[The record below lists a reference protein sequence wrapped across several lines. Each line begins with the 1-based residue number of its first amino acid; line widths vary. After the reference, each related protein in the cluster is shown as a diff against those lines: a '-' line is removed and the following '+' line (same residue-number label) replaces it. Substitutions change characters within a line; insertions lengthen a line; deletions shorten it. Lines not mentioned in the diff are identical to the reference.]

1 MDSVNQKEFIGKND
15 IKDRREKD
23 FDLDYDNN
31 ERRSGEKA
39 IMRQKNNL
47 KINKNK
53 IIKERSEK
61 TKEEEV
67 NSTVFATNDQKEWES
82 F

>member
-1 MDSVNQKEFIGKND
+1 
-15 IKDRREKD
+15 
-23 FDLDYDNN
+23 
-31 ERRSGEKA
+31 
-39 IMRQKNNL
+39 MRQKSNL

-61 TKEEEV
+61 TKEEV